1 MDFVLGLVK
10 RRGRDAR
17 PGLTRVGVFLVG
29 GRASG
34 ESECGRGTLLYGAGR
49 GRGVPVEGTSYESEP
64 ERGRGTPS
72 SYPHARRTWCLA
84 ELGRGLVVL
93 IFIIVKCGYP
103 YTIGT
108 DSSPRAFW

>member
-1 MDFVLGLVK
+1 
-10 RRGRDAR
+10 
-17 PGLTRVGVFLVG
+17 VGD
-29 GRASG
+29 RASC

-49 GRGVPVEGTSYESEP
+49 GRGAIVEGASYESEP

-72 SYPHARRTWCLA
+72 SCPRTRRTRCAA
-84 ELGRGLVVL
+84 EFGRGLVVL

-108 DSSPRAFW
+108 DS